1 MPDCHRGHCTQL
13 IKKGEHEETP
23 GFQNFA
29 VFCPLCIVRG
39 RVYRTLSKA
48 LHGGGSRYWVG
59 IIATVEVQSAL
70 WVCRLGAGGNT
81 IWLCFTTAGLFTFL
95 ERWVYIDVDRMSF
108 FKRCAITSFE
118 NGLPTLDWY

>member
-1 MPDCHRGHCTQL
+1 M
-13 IKKGEHEETP
+13 IKRGEHEETP

-39 RVYRTLSKA
+39 TRIVRSGIWWWLVVLGGDNRHSGGPGSTLGLSARRRGKHN
-48 LHGGGSRYWVG
+48 LGLLYYYWGV
-59 IIATVEVQSAL
+59 
-70 WVCRLGAGGNT
+70 
-81 IWLCFTTAGLFTFL
+81 FTFL
-95 ERWVYIDVDRMSF
+95 KRWVYIDLDRMSF